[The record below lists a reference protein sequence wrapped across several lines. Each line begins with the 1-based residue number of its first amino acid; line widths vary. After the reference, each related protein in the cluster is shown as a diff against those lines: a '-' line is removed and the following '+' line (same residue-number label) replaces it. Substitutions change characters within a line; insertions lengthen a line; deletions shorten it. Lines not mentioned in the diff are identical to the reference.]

1 MKKTV
6 PVLFLIAA
14 LLLLCA
20 CGGKT
25 QNAPT
30 SPDGGSAQLL
40 RVVSGAGTASLVL
53 AGQGG
58 GEVYTAAAK
67 ELTVFIDGQKSEP
80 GALRSGM
87 LLALD
92 PGCTVL
98 ESWPA
103 QLTGATVRAQSDPGS
118 QDHGDLCGLYL
129 QVLEDLWTEDSGLNG
144 DIAYISVDLSDAPG
158 GLTEGEKAAVT
169 WVFSGRHNA
178 QGLGLGFEE
187 LKAQGY
193 IKTDELYWEDGLLF
207 SIKAAGARN
216 SASKITFDAR
226 KWRSGDGAL
235 WFNGCT
241 AARGSGLQWDPYKP
255 GSFSV
260 S

>member
-30 SPDGGSAQLL
+30 SPDGGSAQML
-40 RVVSGAGTASLVL
+40 RVVAGAGTASLVL

-58 GEVYTAAAK
+58 GEVYTAAAE

-103 QLTGATVRAQSDPGS
+103 QLTGATVRVQSDPGN

-129 QVLEDLWTEDSGLNG
+129 QV
-144 DIAYISVDLSDAPG
+144 
-158 GLTEGEKAAVT
+158 
-169 WVFSGRHNA
+169 
-178 QGLGLGFEE
+178 
-187 LKAQGY
+187 
-193 IKTDELYWEDGLLF
+193 
-207 SIKAAGARN
+207 
-216 SASKITFDAR
+216 
-226 KWRSGDGAL
+226 
-235 WFNGCT
+235 
-241 AARGSGLQWDPYKP
+241 RGSQSQSG
-255 GSFSV
+255 FVSV
-260 S
+260 SAQSVPAGTEVERGTTITVELTDASAQD